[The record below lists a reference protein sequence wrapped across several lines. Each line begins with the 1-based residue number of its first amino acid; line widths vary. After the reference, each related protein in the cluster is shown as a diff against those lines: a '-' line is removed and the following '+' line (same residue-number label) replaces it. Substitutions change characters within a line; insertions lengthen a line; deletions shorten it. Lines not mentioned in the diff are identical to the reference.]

1 MAGNNAWLHYC
12 KGICVI
18 NGSGPVSGTVNA
30 ASLAS
35 FELTAVLPALI
46 FPSLAP
52 NFVI

>member
-18 NGSGPVSGTVNA
+18 NGSGPVSVTVNA
-30 ASLAS
+30 AALAS
-35 FELTAVLPALI
+35 FELAAVWPMLV
-46 FPSLAP
+46 FPFLAP